1 MSEHEKLHLD
11 KYILNPETLM
21 YEPLERSLKTRFL
34 RTVMVILASVAIAW
48 LYFWIYV
55 SVLGNDSPKLSML
68 KKNNAR
74 WESRL
79 ELINHR
85 MDRCEDILGGLEL
98 RDEDVYRSIFGLG
111 EISSDL
117 RYGGLDGE
125 ASFAALDRNVAGSK
139 LIATSD
145 RLDNLLKAV
154 SVQSK
159 SLDEIS
165 MLSKR
170 AGDMASCIPAIP
182 PMDPDPRSYRFT
194 SHFGYRSDPLGGHTA
209 FHSGV
214 DFSMKKGNPVYATGD
229 GVVELVDFKFTGY
242 GNEVIIDHGFGYKT
256 RYAHLS
262 VINVAEGMKLKRGD
276 CIGESG
282 NSGKTSGPHLH
293 YEVHYRGAPINPE
306 PFFDLD
312 MSSEEYKTMVR
323 MRDESSVAVLHK
335 SKRR

>member
-1 MSEHEKLHLD
+1 MSEHEKLHLE
-11 KYILNPETLM
+11 KYMLNPETLM
-21 YEPLERSLKTRFL
+21 YEPLERSLRTRFL
-34 RTVMVILASVAIAW
+34 RTIMVILASVALAC
-48 LYFWIYV
+48 LYFWIYI
-55 SVLGNDSPKLSML
+55 SVLGNDSPKLALL

-74 WESRL
+74 WESKL
-79 ELINHR
+79 ELLNYR
-85 MDRCEDILGGLEL
+85 MDRCEEILEGLEL
-98 RDEDVYRSIFGLG
+98 RDENVYRSIFGLG

-117 RYGGLDGE
+117 RHGGLDGE
-125 ASFAALDRNVAGSK
+125 ASFASLDRSVAGGK
-139 LIATSD
+139 LISTSD
-145 RLDNLLKAV
+145 RLDNLLKSV

-159 SLDEIS
+159 SLDEIAL
-165 MLSKR
+165 LSKR
-170 AGDMASCIPAIP
+170 AGDMASSIPAIP
-182 PMDPDPRSYRFT
+182 PMNPDPKHYTFT

-209 FHSGV
+209 FHAGV

-242 GNEVIIDHGFGYKT
+242 GNEVVIDHGFGYKT

-262 VINVAEGMKLKRGD
+262 VINVAEGMQLKRGD

-312 MSSEEYKTMVR
+312 MSTEEYRSMVR

-335 SKRR
+335 TKRR

>member
-1 MSEHEKLHLD
+1 MSDHEKLHLE
-11 KYILNPETLM
+11 KYMLNPETLM

-34 RTVMVILASVAIAW
+34 KTILVILASVALAW

-55 SVLGNDSPKLSML
+55 SVLGNDSPKLAML

-74 WESRL
+74 WESKL
-79 ELINHR
+79 ELLNHR
-85 MDRCEDILGGLEL
+85 MDRCQEILDGLEL
-98 RDEDVYRSIFGLG
+98 RDENVYRSIFGLG

-117 RYGGLDGE
+117 RHGGLDGE
-125 ASFAALDRNVAGSK
+125 ASFTALDRSAAGSR

-145 RLDNLLKAV
+145 RLDALLKSV

-165 MLSKR
+165 LLSKR
-170 AGDMASCIPAIP
+170 AGDMASSIPAIP
-182 PMDPDPRSYRFT
+182 PMNPDPKLYTFT
-194 SHFGYRSDPLGGHTA
+194 SRFGYRSDPLRGHTA

-214 DFSMKKGNPVYATGD
+214 DFSMKKGNPIYTTGD

-242 GNEVIIDHGFGYKT
+242 GNEVVIDHGFGYKT

-262 VINVAEGMKLKRGD
+262 VINVAEGMQLKRGD

-293 YEVHYRGAPINPE
+293 YEVYYRGAAINPE

-312 MSSEEYKTMVR
+312 MSPEEYKTMVR
-323 MRDESSVAVLHK
+323 MRDETSVAVLHK
-335 SKRR
+335 TNRR